1 LPGAAAPNRLAG
13 VSGADPHPE
22 LPDSVR
28 LDAAA
33 ALAGELAGDVGRL
46 VEFLAVRLAGALPG
60 AVDVKRQGLLGRGT
74 VEGVRVVAGDEHYE
88 LAIGR
93 ASAVQTTVG
102 QAVHGVVLRRDPVP
116 IGEWTRRLLTRL
128 ETLAA
133 QSSETA
139 AALEGLI

>member
-1 LPGAAAPNRLAG
+1 MA
-13 VSGADPHPE
+13 GADPHPE

-33 ALAGELAGDVGRL
+33 VLAGELAGDVGRL
-46 VEFLAVRLAGALPG
+46 VDFLAVRLAGALPDC
-60 AVDVKRQGLLGRGT
+60 VDVKRHGVFGTGR
-74 VEGVRVVAGDEHYE
+74 VERVKVVAGDEHYE
-88 LAIGR
+88 LTISRGPAL
-93 ASAVQTTVG
+93 QTTIG

-116 IGEWTRRLLTRL
+116 IAEWIRRLLARL
-128 ETLAA
+128 EAQAA